1 MAKLYK
7 QNMIDILTKLGISL
21 PDHFEMDQMQAELL
35 MGKIKVALDTY
46 DPLPTGDAAVTDV
59 LAGKTFSNATGTGLT
74 GTCTFDADTSDAT
87 AVVTDITAGKTA
99 YVDGTKVTGTY
110 DFAVATAGTAT
121 AADIATG
128 KTAWVAGVQIT
139 GEMYK

>member
-7 QNMIDILTKLGISL
+7 QNMIAILTKLGVGL

-35 MGKIKVALDTY
+35 LGKIKVALDAY
-46 DPLPTGDAAVTDV
+46 DPTEPATGNATEADV
-59 LAGKTFSNATGTGLT
+59 LVGKTFSNATDVGL
-74 GTCTFDADTSDAT
+74 
-87 AVVTDITAGKTA
+87 
-99 YVDGTKVTGTY
+99 TGTY

-139 GEMYK
+139 GTAV